1 MGIFKGFRED
11 FRISFYFELL
21 YAHVIKKMINKAGK
35 ETVDTNKIDFDTWKI
50 LSWNNFQ
57 VLRKKNWVFLL
68 FIYDIYIYIYI

>member
-1 MGIFKGFRED
+1 
-11 FRISFYFELL
+11 
-21 YAHVIKKMINKAGK
+21 MINKAGK